1 MFPTVT
7 GKGAIV
13 ARVISDSISNWG
25 KRITTFEIEYPRF
38 IHAEFMT
45 HRLLSR
51 NCASSRAIPS
61 KRIFDLISQ
70 SPATPIHW
78 GKNQPG
84 MQAYQEHN
92 QLISYKD
99 TIYTAAEVWNKAK
112 DSSIKYASI
121 LANAGY
127 HKQITNRLVEPFQ
140 MIKAVVTATE
150 YDNFYWLRNHHASQP
165 EIKELAECML
175 LASNMSQPILRM
187 RGNRISDDDD
197 NNNSDFNNIQN
208 KNNNDM
214 GSQEEYHLPYVSND
228 EREQY
233 ELEDSIKLSV
243 ARCAAVSYRN
253 EDYQLDKSKQIY
265 DRLIGEDRKHSSALE
280 HIGRVMYSPKARN
293 ISHISQVISMYDLEN
308 GVSHI
313 DRDGYLWSGNFK
325 GWIQY
330 RKLITDECCWNYT
343 ESHDKK

>member
-13 ARVISDSISNWG
+13 ARVIADSISSWG
-25 KRITTFEIEYPRF
+25 KRLTTFEIEYPRF

-45 HRLLSR
+45 HRLFSR

-61 KRIFDLISQ
+61 KKVFDLVAQ
-70 SPATPIHW
+70 SPAIPIHW
-78 GKNQPG
+78 GKNQSG

-92 QLISYKD
+92 QAVVYKD
-99 TIYTAAEVWNKAK
+99 KTYTANEFWMKAK
-112 DSSIKYASI
+112 DSSIAYASA
-121 LANAGY
+121 LANASY

-175 LASNMSQPILRM
+175 LASNESQPTLRIRSDIL
-187 RGNRISDDDD
+187 I
-197 NNNSDFNNIQN
+197 NNNNNHDSHDN
-208 KNNNDM
+208 KNNNDNKNSNNKNI
-214 GSQEEYHLPYVSND
+214 GFKNEYHLPYVSNE

-233 ELEDSIKLSV
+233 LLEDIIKLSV

-280 HIGRVMYSPKARN
+280 HIARIMN
-293 ISHISQVISMYDLEN
+293 NPQVSNNLSLNLLED
-308 GVSHI
+308 GISHI
-313 DRDGYLWSGNFK
+313 DREGNLWSGNFK

-330 RKLITDECCWNYT
+330 RKLIKDECCWDYT
-343 ESHDKK
+343 EPT